1 MATCLDAIRDRA
13 LDVMSKCEPAI
24 NSLTEFATVLEA
36 QMPSG
41 TVIGTSTHATR
52 NTGSVDGFAAQPASA
67 GRATVRKRPLKSPS
81 IETQLR
87 KSAATR
93 FLASTKKPRSQW
105 LRGFAFGG

>member
-52 NTGSVDGFAAQPASA
+52 NPGSVDGFAAQPASA
-67 GRATVRKRPLKSPS
+67 ARATARK
-81 IETQLR
+81 
-87 KSAATR
+87 AASKITEYR
-93 FLASTKKPRSQW
+93 NATPKDRSDALSCEHKKAP
-105 LRGFAFGG
+105 